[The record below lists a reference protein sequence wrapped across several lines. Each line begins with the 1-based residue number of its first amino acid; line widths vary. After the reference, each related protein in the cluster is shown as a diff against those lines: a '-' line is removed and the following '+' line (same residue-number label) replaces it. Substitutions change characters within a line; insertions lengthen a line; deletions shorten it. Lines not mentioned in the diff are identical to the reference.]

1 MKEPVSKERVKL
13 WRPPELG
20 GVELL
25 RAHYVTQTFNRHTHD
40 GFAVGVIEEGA
51 LGFYYHGENVIAPA
65 GMVNLVNPGE
75 VHTGHA
81 ATRGGWTYRMFYLDA
96 SLLQN
101 AACEMTDRRESIPF
115 FREGVLCDETLAGAL
130 RTLHV
135 GLETGQLSR
144 LEVESRFLD
153 VLTQLIGRH
162 AEPKPILRPVSRE
175 PAAVKRARK
184 YIEACYAEN
193 VSVQELASI
202 ARLSPFHFIRVFQ
215 KQTGMPPHAYLMQ
228 TRLRRAQALLDQG
241 WRIVDA
247 AYETGFADQSH
258 LTKHFKRTLG
268 YTPGQYRNSVQ
279 DA

>member
-1 MKEPVSKERVKL
+1 
-13 WRPPELG
+13 
-20 GVELL
+20 
-25 RAHYVTQTFNRHTHD
+25 
-40 GFAVGVIEEGA
+40 
-51 LGFYYHGENVIAPA
+51 
-65 GMVNLVNPGE
+65 
-75 VHTGHA
+75 
-81 ATRGGWTYRMFYLDA
+81 
-96 SLLQN
+96 
-101 AACEMTDRRESIPF
+101 
-115 FREGVLCDETLAGAL
+115 
-130 RTLHV
+130 
-135 GLETGQLSR
+135 